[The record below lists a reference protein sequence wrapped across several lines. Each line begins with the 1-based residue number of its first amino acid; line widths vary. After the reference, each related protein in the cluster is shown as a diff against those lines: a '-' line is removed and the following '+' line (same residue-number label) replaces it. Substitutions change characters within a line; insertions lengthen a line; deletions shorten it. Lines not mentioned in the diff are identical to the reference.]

1 MAAKLK
7 KGDTVQIMVGKDK
20 EKTGK
25 ILQVLTKKNRVIVE
39 GQNMV
44 KKHQRQVGNQ
54 EGGIIEREAPLN
66 ASNVMVVDPSDGK
79 PCRVGFELK
88 DGKKRRISKRTG
100 TVLD

>member
-7 KGDTVQIMVGKDK
+7 KGDTVQIMAGKDK
-20 EKTGK
+20 DKTGK

-54 EGGIIEREAPLN
+54 EGGIIEREAPLH
-66 ASNVMVVDPSDGK
+66 ASNVMVVDPSDNK

-88 DGKKRRISKRTG
+88 DGKKRRISKRTR

>member
-1 MAAKLK
+1 MAAKIK
-7 KGDTVQIMVGKDK
+7 KGDTVMVMTGKDRG
-20 EKTGK
+20 TSGK

-39 GQNMV
+39 GRNMV
-44 KKHQRQVGNQ
+44 KKHQRQMGNQ
-54 EGGIIEREAPLN
+54 EGGILEIEAPIH
-66 ASNVMVVDPSDGK
+66 ASNIMVVDPSDNK